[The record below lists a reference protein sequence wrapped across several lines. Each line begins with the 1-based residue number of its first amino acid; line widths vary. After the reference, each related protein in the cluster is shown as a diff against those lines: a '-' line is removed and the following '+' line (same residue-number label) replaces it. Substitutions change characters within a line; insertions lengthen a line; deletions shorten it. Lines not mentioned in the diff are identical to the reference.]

1 MQNLTV
7 KLLNKISISSYRSK
21 NVIALEQP
29 LFQFLAIRESENVA
43 ILRQSVAFETK
54 DNEFLY

>member
-21 NVIALEQP
+21 NVIALEQS
-29 LFQFLAIRESENVA
+29 LFQFLAIRESESVA

-54 DNEFLY
+54 DNEFLC

>member
-29 LFQFLAIRESENVA
+29 LFQLLAIRESENVA

>member
-54 DNEFLY
+54 DNEFLC

>member
-21 NVIALEQP
+21 NVIALEQS

-54 DNEFLY
+54 DNESLY

>member
-21 NVIALEQP
+21 NVIALEQS
-29 LFQFLAIRESENVA
+29 LFQFLAIRESESVA

>member
-21 NVIALEQP
+21 NVIALEQS

-43 ILRQSVAFETK
+43 IPRQSVAFETK
-54 DNEFLY
+54 DNEFLC

>member
-21 NVIALEQP
+21 NVIALEQS

-54 DNEFLY
+54 DNEFLC

>member
-7 KLLNKISISSYRSK
+7 KLLNKISVSSYRSK
-21 NVIALEQP
+21 NVIALEQS
-29 LFQFLAIRESENVA
+29 LFQFLAIRESESVA

-54 DNEFLY
+54 DNEFLC

>member
-43 ILRQSVAFETK
+43 ILRQSVALETK

>member
-21 NVIALEQP
+21 NVIALEQS

>member
-21 NVIALEQP
+21 NVIALEQS
-29 LFQFLAIRESENVA
+29 LFQFLAIRESESVA
-43 ILRQSVAFETK
+43 ILWQSVAFETK
-54 DNEFLY
+54 DNEFLC